1 MKTTKTKFNAS
12 MFEKIKDALNKTNES
27 SGNSPFAN
35 VMKFPPGKTY
45 TIRLIPNL
53 DDPEKTFFHHYTHGW
68 KSKVT
73 GSYIST
79 LSLQTFNERDPIT
92 ETFWKLIKS
101 EIPAEKELGKIIRR
115 KENWFVNIYII
126 DDPSNTE
133 NNGTVKILKIGP
145 QIKKIIDD
153 ALTGDGAD
161 EFGSRIFDLGPDG
174 ANLKI
179 KAEGRGDYT
188 TFESSG
194 FYNKPSLNLDDDEI
208 EAIYSKAH
216 DLEQI
221 YPVKTFDELED
232 VLNTHFFGKA
242 SESTKEKQSSAI
254 TPKTNASKYD
264 QEDEIDDIPFDFS
277 SNSKTTQSKLQI
289 EDVDDEIDALLNEL
303 DN

>member
-1 MKTTKTKFNAS
+1 MKTNKTKFNAS

-27 SGNSPFAN
+27 SGNSAFAN
-35 VMKFPPGKTY
+35 VMKFPAGKTY
-45 TIRLIPNL
+45 TVRLLPNME
-53 DDPEKTFFHHYTHGW
+53 DPEKTFFHHYTHGW

-79 LSLQTFNERDPIT
+79 LSLQTFNDRDPIT

-101 EIPAEKELGKIIRR
+101 EDPSEKELGKIIRR
-115 KENWFVNIYII
+115 KENWFVNIYVI
-126 DDPSNTE
+126 DDPSNPE
-133 NNGTVKILKIGP
+133 NNGTVKVLKIGP

-161 EFGSRIFDLGPDG
+161 EFGARIFDLGPEG

-194 FYNKPSLNLDDDEI
+194 FYNKPTLNLDDEEI
-208 EAIYSKAH
+208 EEIYSKSH

-221 YPVKTFDELED
+221 YPVKTFDELEEI
-232 VLNTHFFGKA
+232 LNTHFFGKS
-242 SESTKEKQSSAI
+242 SESERPKTTVV
-254 TPKTNASKYD
+254 TPKASASKYD
-264 QEDEIDDIPFDFS
+264 QEDEEDEIPFDFPPKKEVK
-277 SNSKTTQSKLQI
+277 KTKPQV
-289 EDVDDEIDALLNEL
+289 EDVDDEIDALLSEL
-303 DN
+303 DS

>member
-1 MKTTKTKFNAS
+1 MKTSKTKFNAS
-12 MFEKIKDALNKTNES
+12 MFEKIKDTLNKTNES
-27 SGNSPFAN
+27 SGNSAFAN
-35 VMKFPPGKTY
+35 VMKFPAGKTY

-53 DDPEKTFFHHYTHGW
+53 EDPEKTFFHHYTHGW

-79 LSLQTFNERDPIT
+79 LSLQTFNDRDPIT

-101 EIPAEKELGKIIRR
+101 EDPAEKELGKIIRR
-115 KENWFVNIYII
+115 KENWFVNIYVI
-126 DDPSNTE
+126 DDPSNPD
-133 NNGTVKILKIGP
+133 NNGTVKVLKIGP

-161 EFGSRIFDLGPDG
+161 EFGARIFDLGPEG

-194 FYNKPSLNLDDDEI
+194 FYNKPTLNLDDEEI
-208 EAIYSKAH
+208 EEIYSKAH

-221 YPVKTFDELED
+221 YPIKTFDELDEI
-232 VLNTHFFGKA
+232 LNTHFFGKS
-242 SESTKEKQSSAI
+242 SESER
-254 TPKTNASKYD
+254 SKSPAVTSKPSTSKFD
-264 QEDEIDDIPFDFS
+264 DEDEEDEIPFNFPAKKEVK
-277 SNSKTTQSKLQI
+277 KTKQPV

-303 DN
+303 DS